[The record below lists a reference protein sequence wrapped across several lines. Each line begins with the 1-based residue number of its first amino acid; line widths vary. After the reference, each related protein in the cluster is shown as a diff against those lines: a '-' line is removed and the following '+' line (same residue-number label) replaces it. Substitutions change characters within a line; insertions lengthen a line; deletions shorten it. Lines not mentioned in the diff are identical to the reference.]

1 MLKRLTF
8 FLVWTSLT
16 TAILYFFYLSG
27 SETLTRIFLPVSFI
41 SIIVSFVHGP
51 VISIF
56 VVISGTIAGF
66 LATGLPY
73 LEFVLPT
80 IIESIVAGLSARF
93 LYRKT
98 SNSYLA
104 LLVSFLTSKV
114 ALILIAYLFD
124 VELKILMDLS
134 MGLIGLGLQLI
145 FIPMIY
151 KILVKSFEIENQK
164 GGI

>member
-1 MLKRLTF
+1 MLKKLTF

-27 SETLTRIFLPVSFI
+27 SEMLTRIFLPVPFI

-51 VISIF
+51 VISVL

-66 LATGLPY
+66 LATGLPRT
-73 LEFVLPT
+73 EFILPVV
-80 IIESIVAGLSARF
+80 IESIAAGLSARF
-93 LYRKT
+93 LYKKV
-98 SNSYLA
+98 NNLYLVI
-104 LLVSFLTSKV
+104 LLAFLTSKV
-114 ALILIAYLFD
+114 ILILLIYLLNVD
-124 VELKILMDLS
+124 LKVSTDLS
-134 MGLIGLGLQLI
+134 IGLIGLGLQLI